1 MITTLDLK
9 KIGIKTAY
17 SYLEKNPEKN
27 MLKLM
32 DWVDHFAGSGP
43 DSFEEQ
49 RAIIRQIAADPDSN
63 WHQLVMR
70 ILRDTDCEVVK
81 TVFTNFF
88 LNAVLT
94 GWKTLEENRRNYP
107 VQHSLDHP
115 AGSHFGLQF
124 ALNRLLG
131 GRIRQ

>member
-17 SYLEKNPEKN
+17 SYIEKNPEKN

-49 RAIIRQIAADPDSN
+49 RAIIRQIAADPDS
-63 WHQLVMR
+63 QLASVGYAHSSR
-70 ILRDTDCEVVK
+70 HRLRGCKNSV
-81 TVFTNFF
+81 
-88 LNAVLT
+88 
-94 GWKTLEENRRNYP
+94 
-107 VQHSLDHP
+107 H
-115 AGSHFGLQF
+115 
-124 ALNRLLG
+124 
-131 GRIRQ
+131 

>member
-17 SYLEKNPEKN
+17 SYIEKNPEKN

-94 GWKTLEENRRNYP
+94 GWKTLEENRRNYQCNIP
-107 VQHSLDHP
+107 WTILLDPTSACNLHCT
-115 AGSHFGLQF
+115 GC
-124 ALNRLLG
+124 LG